1 MKDLRNKLVLLLAF
15 LNISI
20 LIYLIII
27 VNTLPKIKTQDFYPT
42 NDVTILDSNNNLI
55 NHLPTFKS
63 DITYEEIP
71 QNVINALISTE
82 DEAFFIHN
90 GINPKRIIKA
100 ILTDIKS
107 HYAKEGAS
115 TITQQVIKNTYLS
128 SEKNIN
134 RKVKE
139 IILAIKLENSMQK
152 SDIITY
158 YLNNVLFSDNIYGIY
173 NASLYFF
180 NKKPALLTV
189 DEAAMLVGLI
199 QLPNKYNPYKN
210 LAEATIRRDIVLKAM
225 YKNNFLTHDEL
236 EIYRNIKL
244 ENKLKKNVIFQNTSY
259 YNPYLDLI
267 DTKTKSLKTYM
278 NKDIQYTLYEIATN
292 KLGFLPDDKINIGL
306 IAIDNHTAGILGI
319 FGNRTANKITI
330 NNVLVKRHMASTMKP
345 LIDYLPYFEKTTA
358 SPGEV
363 VIDEEYNY
371 SDGTSLK
378 NWDSIYKGAISLRQ
392 ALRESRNIP
401 ALKIFKKTSK
411 ETKIET
417 LSRLGLTVPNN
428 LYEADAI
435 GCGNGLYS
443 LFEISNAY
451 LAFANNGKFKKA
463 SYILNDDPFL
473 QVIKPSSAFFI
484 NSILHDVFSKSKF
497 VPKNTYMMAKTG
509 QTNYDKRTALKY
521 NIPSNAT
528 KESFVI
534 SYTKDITFGCY
545 VGYDKIDSTSYLDR
559 IKTQIP
565 RTIMTYFMNKFQTNV
580 GSPDTP
586 SNIEKQ
592 KCIIK
597 DNVLYLDESGIYE
610 YFIKDALPPKYK
622 EHNYIKI

>member
-319 FGNRTANKITI
+319 FGNRTANK
-330 NNVLVKRHMASTMKP
+330 
-345 LIDYLPYFEKTTA
+345 
-358 SPGEV
+358 
-363 VIDEEYNY
+363 
-371 SDGTSLK
+371 K
-378 NWDSIYKGAISLRQ
+378 ND
-392 ALRESRNIP
+392 
-401 ALKIFKKTSK
+401 
-411 ETKIET
+411 
-417 LSRLGLTVPNN
+417 
-428 LYEADAI
+428 
-435 GCGNGLYS
+435 
-443 LFEISNAY
+443 
-451 LAFANNGKFKKA
+451 
-463 SYILNDDPFL
+463 
-473 QVIKPSSAFFI
+473 
-484 NSILHDVFSKSKF
+484 
-497 VPKNTYMMAKTG
+497 
-509 QTNYDKRTALKY
+509 
-521 NIPSNAT
+521 
-528 KESFVI
+528 
-534 SYTKDITFGCY
+534 
-545 VGYDKIDSTSYLDR
+545 
-559 IKTQIP
+559 
-565 RTIMTYFMNKFQTNV
+565 
-580 GSPDTP
+580 
-586 SNIEKQ
+586 
-592 KCIIK
+592 
-597 DNVLYLDESGIYE
+597 
-610 YFIKDALPPKYK
+610 
-622 EHNYIKI
+622 

>member
-1 MKDLRNKLVLLLAF
+1 MKGLRNKLVLLLAF

-20 LIYLIII
+20 IIYLIII

-139 IILAIKLENSMQK
+139 IILAIKLENSMRK

-244 ENKLKKNVIFQNTSY
+244 ENKLKKNVMFQNTSY

-319 FGNRTANKITI
+319 FGNRTTNKKTI

-363 VIDEEYNY
+363 VIDAEYNY

-411 ETKIET
+411 EAKIET

-443 LFEISNAY
+443 LLEVSNAY

-463 SYILNDDPFL
+463 SCILNDDPFL

-484 NSILHDVFSKSKF
+484 NSILHDVFSNSKF

-509 QTNYDKRTALKY
+509 QTNYDKKTALKY

-565 RTIMTYFMNKFQTNV
+565 RTIMAYFMNKFQTNV

-610 YFIKDALPPKYK
+610 YFIKDVLPPKYK

>member
-319 FGNRTANKITI
+319 FGNRTVNKKTI

-565 RTIMTYFMNKFQTNV
+565 RTIMAYFMNKFQTNV

>member
-1 MKDLRNKLVLLLAF
+1 MKGLRNKLVLLLAF

-20 LIYLIII
+20 IIYLIII

-244 ENKLKKNVIFQNTSY
+244 ENKLKKNVMFQNTSY

-319 FGNRTANKITI
+319 FGNRTTNKKTI

-363 VIDEEYNY
+363 VIDAEYNY

-411 ETKIET
+411 EVKIET

-443 LFEISNAY
+443 LLEVSNAY

-463 SYILNDDPFL
+463 SCILNDDPFL

-484 NSILHDVFSKSKF
+484 NSILHDVFSNSKF

-509 QTNYDKRTALKY
+509 QTNYDKKTALKY

-565 RTIMTYFMNKFQTNV
+565 RTIMAYFMNKFQTNV

-610 YFIKDALPPKYK
+610 YFIKDVLPPKYK

>member
-139 IILAIKLENSMQK
+139 IILAIKLENSMKK

-267 DTKTKSLKTYM
+267 DTK
-278 NKDIQYTLYEIATN
+278 
-292 KLGFLPDDKINIGL
+292 KI
-306 IAIDNHTAGILGI
+306 
-319 FGNRTANKITI
+319 
-330 NNVLVKRHMASTMKP
+330 V
-345 LIDYLPYFEKTTA
+345 
-358 SPGEV
+358 
-363 VIDEEYNY
+363 
-371 SDGTSLK
+371 
-378 NWDSIYKGAISLRQ
+378 
-392 ALRESRNIP
+392 
-401 ALKIFKKTSK
+401 
-411 ETKIET
+411 
-417 LSRLGLTVPNN
+417 
-428 LYEADAI
+428 
-435 GCGNGLYS
+435 
-443 LFEISNAY
+443 
-451 LAFANNGKFKKA
+451 
-463 SYILNDDPFL
+463 
-473 QVIKPSSAFFI
+473 
-484 NSILHDVFSKSKF
+484 
-497 VPKNTYMMAKTG
+497 
-509 QTNYDKRTALKY
+509 
-521 NIPSNAT
+521 
-528 KESFVI
+528 
-534 SYTKDITFGCY
+534 
-545 VGYDKIDSTSYLDR
+545 
-559 IKTQIP
+559 
-565 RTIMTYFMNKFQTNV
+565 
-580 GSPDTP
+580 
-586 SNIEKQ
+586 
-592 KCIIK
+592 
-597 DNVLYLDESGIYE
+597 
-610 YFIKDALPPKYK
+610 YFIKVNPMIQNYNYLNSLVFVCFFNNILQLSKMNKNYCLKKGFLMILDEFGSSFNIPNFDGIISNLRKFFSGQGTGGGIYMAIQGITQLEKIYGK
-622 EHNYIKI
+622 EASDIIITNSPIKTFLGGSAVDKHTKEVVADWAGETKVWSDSKTYASKHTTIGMNEGYHSLLSNYINKLPRYKALVFVNNEVYEDDLLFYKDNKNYKKYLREKDK

>member
-139 IILAIKLENSMQK
+139 IILAIKLENSMRK

-244 ENKLKKNVIFQNTSY
+244 ENKLKKNVMFQNTSY

-319 FGNRTANKITI
+319 FGNRTANKKTI

-392 ALRESRNIP
+392 ALKESRNIP

-411 ETKIET
+411 EVKIET

-443 LFEISNAY
+443 LFEVSNAY

-463 SYILNDDPFL
+463 SCILNDDPFL

-509 QTNYDKRTALKY
+509 QTNYDKKTALKY

-565 RTIMTYFMNKFQTNV
+565 RTIMAYFMNKFQTNV

-597 DNVLYLDESGIYE
+597 DNVLYLDESGVYE

>member
-1 MKDLRNKLVLLLAF
+1 MKGLRNKLVLLLAF

-20 LIYLIII
+20 IIYLIII

-139 IILAIKLENSMQK
+139 IILAIKLENSMRK

-244 ENKLKKNVIFQNTSY
+244 ENKLKKNVMFQNTSY

-292 KLGFLPDDKINIGL
+292 NLGFLPDDKINIGL

-319 FGNRTANKITI
+319 FGNRTTNKKTI

-363 VIDEEYNY
+363 VIDAEYNY

-411 ETKIET
+411 EAKIET

-443 LFEISNAY
+443 LLEVSNAY

-463 SYILNDDPFL
+463 SCILNDDPFL

-484 NSILHDVFSKSKF
+484 NSILHDVFSSSKF

-509 QTNYDKRTALKY
+509 QTNYDKKTALKY

-565 RTIMTYFMNKFQTNV
+565 RTIMAYFMNKFQTNV

-610 YFIKDALPPKYK
+610 YFIKDVLPPKYK

>member
-139 IILAIKLENSMQK
+139 IILAIKLENSMKK

-225 YKNNFLTHDEL
+225 YKNNF
-236 EIYRNIKL
+236 
-244 ENKLKKNVIFQNTSY
+244 F
-259 YNPYLDLI
+259 NP
-267 DTKTKSLKTYM
+267 
-278 NKDIQYTLYEIATN
+278 
-292 KLGFLPDDKINIGL
+292 
-306 IAIDNHTAGILGI
+306 
-319 FGNRTANKITI
+319 
-330 NNVLVKRHMASTMKP
+330 
-345 LIDYLPYFEKTTA
+345 
-358 SPGEV
+358 
-363 VIDEEYNY
+363 
-371 SDGTSLK
+371 
-378 NWDSIYKGAISLRQ
+378 
-392 ALRESRNIP
+392 
-401 ALKIFKKTSK
+401 
-411 ETKIET
+411 
-417 LSRLGLTVPNN
+417 
-428 LYEADAI
+428 
-435 GCGNGLYS
+435 
-443 LFEISNAY
+443 
-451 LAFANNGKFKKA
+451 
-463 SYILNDDPFL
+463 
-473 QVIKPSSAFFI
+473 
-484 NSILHDVFSKSKF
+484 
-497 VPKNTYMMAKTG
+497 
-509 QTNYDKRTALKY
+509 
-521 NIPSNAT
+521 
-528 KESFVI
+528 
-534 SYTKDITFGCY
+534 
-545 VGYDKIDSTSYLDR
+545 
-559 IKTQIP
+559 
-565 RTIMTYFMNKFQTNV
+565 
-580 GSPDTP
+580 
-586 SNIEKQ
+586 
-592 KCIIK
+592 
-597 DNVLYLDESGIYE
+597 
-610 YFIKDALPPKYK
+610 
-622 EHNYIKI
+622 